1 MKKRVMI
8 FCDFYLPS
16 YKSGGGMWT
25 LVNLVDRFCDRYDF
39 FIVTRNYDSKGD
51 KTPYT
56 TVKSDEWNTT
66 GNARVFYFSAKN
78 FKQAKFAELVN
89 EIDPD
94 AFFLNS
100 AFATPVVKFLSA
112 RRKKMFAQAPLILAP
127 CGEFSRGALSVR
139 PLKKKIF
146 LQYAKTV
153 GLYENIIWKAS
164 FEEEKEE
171 IKQTIGKDA
180 EVWIAPDL
188 APKAI
193 LPDFSADWKPAKEK
207 GSVKFVFISRL
218 VRKKNIHYF
227 LERLREIKSG
237 KVEFE
242 IVGPLEDREYWSE
255 CQAIIKTL
263 PANVAVTATGAF
275 PSQTDALKRVCAN
288 HFFAM
293 PTLNE
298 NFGYVFIEALA
309 AGCPLLISDRTVWDD
324 IENKNAGW
332 RIPLENPENWIASIN
347 RCLAMEEAEYAAMS
361 RAARGYATEWLAE
374 PKTDEATAKV
384 LERALN
390 DKARTVNGKN

>member
-1 MKKRVMI
+1 
-8 FCDFYLPS
+8 
-16 YKSGGGMWT
+16 
-25 LVNLVDRFCDRYDF
+25 
-39 FIVTRNYDSKGD
+39 
-51 KTPYT
+51 
-56 TVKSDEWNTT
+56 
-66 GNARVFYFSAKN
+66 
-78 FKQAKFAELVN
+78 
-89 EIDPD
+89 
-94 AFFLNS
+94 
-100 AFATPVVKFLSA
+100 
-112 RRKKMFAQAPLILAP
+112 MFAQAPLILAP

-193 LPDFSADWKPAKEK
+193 LSDFSADWKPAKEK

-332 RIPLENPENWIASIN
+332 RIPLENPENWIVSIN